1 MAKKG
6 ALGRGLSALIP
17 EDAMIQEEL
26 KAASVEVNI
35 DDVFPNK
42 EQPRKNFD
50 SDKIDSLAES
60 LKLHGM
66 IQPIIVKKEGEFYK
80 IIAGERRWRAARKA
94 GLKTVSI
101 IEKELTEQEIAE
113 ISLIE
118 NIQREDLNPIE
129 EAIAYKKLS
138 KEFSLT
144 QEEIGLRVGK
154 SRTAI
159 TNTMRLLTLHDDVI
173 DSIANK
179 ELSEGHGKII
189 AGIEDKELQ
198 LKISQKVINEELN
211 VRQTEKL
218 IKDINSSSPS
228 PSKDS
233 GEAKDVHTRYAENRL
248 EEILGTKVNINLGKK
263 KSKIEIVFHSE
274 DELNRILEILSK
286 E

>member
-6 ALGRGLSALIP
+6 ALGRGLLALIP

-101 IEKELTEQEIAE
+101 IEKELSNQEIAE

-144 QEEIGLRVGK
+144 QEDIALRVGK
-154 SRTAI
+154 SRTSI

-218 IKDINSSSPS
+218 IKDINSNSPS
-228 PSKDS
+228 QVKECS
-233 GEAKDVHTRYAENRL
+233 EAKDVHTRYAEDRL

-274 DELNRILEILSK
+274 SELNRILEILSK

>member
-17 EDAMIQEEL
+17 DEPILQEEVRG
-26 KAASVEVNI
+26 ASIEVNI

-50 SDKIDSLAES
+50 SDKIESLAES
-60 LKLHGM
+60 IKLHGM
-66 IQPIIVKKEGEFYK
+66 IQPILVKKEGEFFK
-80 IIAGERRWRAARKA
+80 IIAGERRWRAAKKA
-94 GLKTVSI
+94 GMKTVSI
-101 IEKELTEQEIAE
+101 IEKELSNQEIAE

-129 EAIAYKKLS
+129 EALAYKRLS
-138 KEFSLT
+138 KEFNLT
-144 QEEIGLRVGK
+144 QEEISLRVGK

-159 TNTMRLLTLHDDVI
+159 TNNMRLLSLHDDVI

-179 ELSEGHGKII
+179 ELSEGHGKIL
-189 AGIEDKELQ
+189 AGIEDKDLQ

-218 IKDINSSSPS
+218 VRDINNTAAVTIEAA
-228 PSKDS
+228 KDN
-233 GEAKDVHTRYAENRL
+233 KDVHTRYAENRL
-248 EEILGTKVNINLGKK
+248 QDILGTKVNINLGKK
-263 KSKIEIVFHSE
+263 KSKIEIVFHSQE
-274 DELNRILEILSK
+274 ELDRILEILSK